1 MGILSIITATYN
13 RKKTLIRLYE
23 SLCSQTKKDFEWIIV
38 DDGSIDNTKELLEN
52 WEKEK
57 KIEIKYIVQRNQG
70 KPKSINEAVKIAK
83 NDLSVI
89 VDSDD
94 ILVDNAVEEIIN
106 DWEKYKDYENICGLS
121 YLKGDL
127 TGKNIGKDYKEESFI
142 SNHIKYRI
150 NQNDKVDKA
159 EVFKTNI
166 LKEYP
171 FPIIEGEKFISE
183 CIVWNRIAL
192 KYETVYINKV
202 IYLCEYQKD
211 GLSNNW
217 RKINIQ
223 NPKGAMLVSKEMTEK
238 PFSKKVQIKNLI
250 LYNIYGFFAKSTW
263 KELKNKTTHKILQ
276 NILIIP
282 SFIMYKY
289 YKGKYGE
296 CIKNEN

>member
-1 MGILSIITATYN
+1 M
-13 RKKTLIRLYE
+13 
-23 SLCSQTKKDFEWIIV
+23 
-38 DDGSIDNTKELLEN
+38 
-52 WEKEK
+52 
-57 KIEIKYIVQRNQG
+57 
-70 KPKSINEAVKIAK
+70 
-83 NDLSVI
+83 
-89 VDSDD
+89 
-94 ILVDNAVEEIIN
+94 
-106 DWEKYKDYENICGLS
+106 
-121 YLKGDL
+121 
-127 TGKNIGKDYKEESFI
+127 
-142 SNHIKYRI
+142 
-150 NQNDKVDKA
+150 
-159 EVFKTNI
+159 FKTNI

-238 PFSKKVQIKNLI
+238 PFNKKVQIKNLI
-250 LYNIYGFFAKSTW
+250 LYNIYSFFAKSTW

>member
-1 MGILSIITATYN
+1 M
-13 RKKTLIRLYE
+13 RK
-23 SLCSQTKKDFEWIIV
+23 
-38 DDGSIDNTKELLEN
+38 
-52 WEKEK
+52 EKEK

-127 TGKNIGKDYKEESFI
+127 TGKNIGKDYEEESFI

-223 NPKGAMLVSKEMTEK
+223 NTKGAMLVSKEMTEK
-238 PFSKKVQIKNLI
+238 PFNKKVQIKNLI
-250 LYNIYGFFAKSTW
+250 LYNIYSFFAKSTW